1 MCVKKLIGVLILI
14 WRIIIPPSLV
24 FSNKS
29 EIRYCHI
36 KNCANVTFQNN
47 NNFPNTLLP
56 TPCARICP
64 LLISW
69 HVFVISWTV
78 TRFNYGRL
86 PTTCRGLVRP
96 IPIYRWNLWNKESFF
111 VFLFLTA
118 FILSPRPW
126 QIVTVPQSGWPVLV
140 ACAPSMSYSLL
151 PWRIW
156 TVEQSF
162 RNQVCKL
169 KFSTSSAV
177 LCLHRIFF
185 LCVGVHWTFVWV
197 NPFSVI
203 W

>member
-1 MCVKKLIGVLILI
+1 M
-14 WRIIIPPSLV
+14 
-24 FSNKS
+24 
-29 EIRYCHI
+29 
-36 KNCANVTFQNN
+36 
-47 NNFPNTLLP
+47 
-56 TPCARICP
+56 
-64 LLISW
+64 
-69 HVFVISWTV
+69 ISWTV

-96 IPIYRWNLWNKESFF
+96 IPIYRWNLWNKESFL

-126 QIVTVPQSGWPVLV
+126 QTDTVPQSGWPVLV
-140 ACAPSMSYSLL
+140 ASVPWMSYSLL

-162 RNQVCKL
+162 RNQVC

-203 W
+203 WCTSLIIGTASFKVKIPNGNMRVSAQLDELGDVVMRQVADKLDIPKER